1 MPPLSSDDAF
11 ALSKSFRDLSVAIG
25 DIRMAQ
31 WASLTPETRR
41 ALEDEEWSLLN
52 ASSEMVTK
60 AVGLVLDESAASA
73 KKIQAATGEARAA
86 VKRLHD
92 VAKVIDVATA
102 AVGLAAA
109 IVSKDPG
116 AIAKNVKNVFDAAT
130 A

>member
-1 MPPLSSDDAF
+1 
-11 ALSKSFRDLSVAIG
+11 
-25 DIRMAQ
+25 
-31 WASLTPETRR
+31 
-41 ALEDEEWSLLN
+41 
-52 ASSEMVTK
+52 MVTK
-60 AVGLVLDESAASA
+60 AVGLVLAESAASA

>member
-1 MPPLSSDDAF
+1 MPLSSDDAF
-11 ALSKSFRDLSVAIG
+11 ALSKAFRDLSVAVG
-25 DIRMAQ
+25 DIRMAR
-31 WASLTPETRR
+31 WASLTPDTRQ

-52 ASSEMVTK
+52 ASSDMVTK
-60 AVGLVLDESAASA
+60 AVGLVLDETTASA
-73 KKIQAATGEARAA
+73 KKIQAATGQARDA

-92 VAKVIDVATA
+92 VGKVIDVATA

-116 AIAKNVKNVFDAAT
+116 AIAKNVKNVYDAAT